1 MLITAIERQQA
12 ELAKDLEE
20 RQLEA
25 ERKAEELLEELEKEI
40 HELQT
45 RSSELQHLELTRSSL
60 HLLQVRFICCILPY
74 LKAGAHKK
82 LPSAFRVSRLWAGS
96 RPPEIGQRWQ
106 CTLITPWGWSG
117 EPFLCWGTCARKLQT
132 NSQQSVS
139 NPTATWT
146 TNHCK
151 NKYII

>member
-45 RSSELQHLELTRSSL
+45 RAASCSTWSSRGARSTSYRSDL
-60 HLLQVRFICCILPY
+60 
-74 LKAGAHKK
+74 
-82 LPSAFRVSRLWAGS
+82 SAAFYRLSAAS
-96 RPPEIGQRWQ
+96 A
-106 CTLITPWGWSG
+106 S
-117 EPFLCWGTCARKLQT
+117 
-132 NSQQSVS
+132 
-139 NPTATWT
+139 
-146 TNHCK
+146 
-151 NKYII
+151 